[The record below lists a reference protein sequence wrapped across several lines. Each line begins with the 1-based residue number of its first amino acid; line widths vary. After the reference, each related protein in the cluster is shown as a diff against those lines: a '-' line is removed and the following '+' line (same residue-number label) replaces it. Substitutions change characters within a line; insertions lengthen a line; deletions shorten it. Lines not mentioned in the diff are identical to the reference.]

1 MRTTRHPLRVLLADD
16 SVQLRQDLRGL
27 IQTDAI
33 RVVAEAADGQEAVS
47 LTQAETPD
55 VAVLDVTMP
64 ALDGIEAA
72 RQIRKSS
79 RTQVVLISASRD
91 EYKVR
96 HGLAAGAHGYVAKRD
111 VADELTRAIRE
122 VSKGKQYLSSAV
134 SSLLSRP

>member
-1 MRTTRHPLRVLLADD
+1 MRDTTPPLRVLLADD

-27 IQTDAI
+27 IQADAI
-33 RVVAEAADGQEAVS
+33 NVVAEAASGDEAVS
-47 LTQAETPD
+47 LTRAAKPD

-72 RQIRKSS
+72 RKIRQSS
-79 RTQVVLISASRD
+79 RTRVVLISASRD

-96 HGLAAGAHGYVAKRD
+96 DGLAAGAHGYVAKRD

-122 VSKGKQYLSSAV
+122 VSKGKQYLSSGV
-134 SSLLSRP
+134 SRVLRIP